1 MENIINKRKEVLKYL
16 PSERWLPMREWPQRG
31 AGRRLSPCWPYLP
44 PQNIGFSQYRW
55 LGQTERRA
63 GENSRI
69 SSAGLADFIHRGGL
83 TRVYNTEIFTA
94 SYRQAFQRLQNPI
107 RTAGNPYLAEVKNL
121 AATIWFWVVNPVSP
135 PLITY

>member
-1 MENIINKRKEVLKYL
+1 MRLEGKPKLPKRWFPKYGNNIIKGKKDLL
-16 PSERWLPMREWPQRG
+16 SERWLANEELGRIE
-31 AGRRLSPCWPYLP
+31 AGRRLSPCWPCLS

-94 SYRQAFQRLQNPI
+94 SYR
-107 RTAGNPYLAEVKNL
+107 
-121 AATIWFWVVNPVSP
+121 
-135 PLITY
+135 